1 MTRLYRF
8 MFPPRLEKAASC
20 LAYAGCSIAMVLA
33 NKSSGAEAPSQS
45 ISVLPIV
52 SQNVCCIVLLEG
64 LRAMRVVSYDRIS
77 LETLFSS
84 SVAVEGKAE
93 KTKNLLLVLQLSSY
107 FVAMVL
113 SGFMC
118 LKCLN
123 VPMVTIFKN
132 ATNLLIVFGEW
143 KLYAEP
149 VSLGVF
155 SALSL
160 MVLGAG
166 VAAANDLSFSG
177 AGLSWALLNCS
188 ASAAYALQMRKCTQ
202 AVDLSRFGTVLLNNA
217 VSLAL
222 LSSLA
227 VCTGELAAAFP
238 EDPHQKSAAAAVSLG
253 TAGSGPAWSAM
264 SALASSSTGRFLAQA
279 DSGFVLL
286 NVLTGVVGFL
296 LNFAQLWC
304 VGSTSATTYS
314 IVGTVNKIPIAILGR
329 FLFKTEMTT
338 QGYVFVAVNLFG
350 CLLYSYFKIQE
361 KRKQQQ
367 QQQQQQANSQQ
378 QQRALGCTAK
388 DPMASLPSSGSLLVS
403 ATTPTTSASAAA
415 VVSTSN
421 GTVEL
426 RRPHHARGGNGK
438 EDTSQSSVSWGDQS
452 FGTGG
457 DAAAEGLLGSTDR
470 HSSAL
475 THSVSA
481 APKDRQA
488 SVPE

>member
-1 MTRLYRF
+1 MSLRSSPKTVDRSLYISPSPPLTSLRESWSSRDSGSSETDIDTSPGTMTRLYRF

-33 NKSSGAEAPSQS
+33 NKSIASYSSGAEAPSQS

-238 EDPHQKSAAAAVSLG
+238 EDPHQKSAAAA
-253 TAGSGPAWSAM
+253 
-264 SALASSSTGRFLAQA
+264 
-279 DSGFVLL
+279 
-286 NVLTGVVGFL
+286 
-296 LNFAQLWC
+296 
-304 VGSTSATTYS
+304 
-314 IVGTVNKIPIAILGR
+314 
-329 FLFKTEMTT
+329 
-338 QGYVFVAVNLFG
+338 
-350 CLLYSYFKIQE
+350 
-361 KRKQQQ
+361 
-367 QQQQQQANSQQ
+367 
-378 QQRALGCTAK
+378 
-388 DPMASLPSSGSLLVS
+388 
-403 ATTPTTSASAAA
+403 AAA
-415 VVSTSN
+415 V
-421 GTVEL
+421 
-426 RRPHHARGGNGK
+426 
-438 EDTSQSSVSWGDQS
+438 SSSLE
-452 FGTGG
+452 F
-457 DAAAEGLLGSTDR
+457 
-470 HSSAL
+470 
-475 THSVSA
+475 
-481 APKDRQA
+481 
-488 SVPE
+488 